1 VHWKK
6 CLDSK
11 PTFPQGNRKKRRIGN
26 KKQDLAI
33 ISNRHLGKGLTR
45 KNNINS
51 TENTKHRKR
60 DLSQFGNYIKNVK
73 RLISRLDGVFTK

>member
-33 ISNRHLGKGLTR
+33 ISIRHLGKGLTR

-51 TENTKHRKR
+51 TENTKHRKEIYHNLEITSKMLK
-60 DLSQFGNYIKNVK
+60 DSSPG
-73 RLISRLDGVFTK
+73 